1 MENIVSQHIS
11 QTINLLNEH
20 ADYAVLRNYEGLP
33 DHNRSRDCDIII
45 PRRSLRTVQPKLLQL
60 WADTGWSILVY
71 LNSDRLITF
80 VTARLDGTQL
90 SLMQWDFFVDT
101 SVWGIRLMSAEE
113 FLATRRFNGF
123 LWHVDS
129 GARFLDKYLYNR
141 AVGSPY
147 PAKYAAERADAAH
160 LPAVEAKIADLF
172 GTPTVAEADA
182 APGRR
187 LMFKALG
194 WNLRHRPL
202 GLLAG
207 MGRFAYTFVAN
218 YCRSCTGF
226 SIGFTGPDGAGK
238 TTVIDGMIA
247 ATGSVFAK
255 AHSYMHF
262 RPALF
267 GNLGDVAH
275 RAHISAEPDR
285 RYDKPHRG
293 SRTGTVSSLLRLAY
307 YTVDYI
313 AGYFLRVK
321 TVTRITRL
329 AIFDR
334 YFTDIICDSRRS
346 RIYLPV
352 RFLYAWY
359 RCLIPTLDYNILL
372 TADTASILARKAEL
386 DADGIAAINSR
397 IDYLE
402 NKRGFWR
409 VTNDSTPEQAV
420 ARIWQIIIDGQNRRN
435 LKRLRFCR

>member
-11 QTINLLNEH
+11 QTIALLNEH

-33 DHNRSRDCDIII
+33 DHNNSRDCDIII
-45 PRRSLRTVQPKLLQL
+45 SRKSLKDVRSLLLKM

-80 VTARLDGTQL
+80 VTARLDGLRL

-101 SVWGIRLMSAEE
+101 SVWGILLMSAEE
-113 FLATRRFNGF
+113 FLSTRVFNGF
-123 LWHVDS
+123 LWHVDAS
-129 GARFLDKYLYNR
+129 ARFLDKYLYNR

-147 PAKYAAERADAAH
+147 PEKYAAERAAAEH
-160 LPAVEAKIADLF
+160 QPAVEAKISEIF
-172 GTPTVAEADA
+172 GMRTVAEADV
-182 APGRR
+182 APGRK
-187 LMFKALG
+187 LLFKALG
-194 WNLRHRPL
+194 WNLRHRPFAL
-202 GLLAG
+202 VADKC
-207 MGRFAYTFVAN
+207 RFGYTFAAN

-255 AHSYMHF
+255 AHSYLHF

-267 GNLGDVAH
+267 GNIGDVAH

-293 SRTGTVSSLLRLAY
+293 GRTGTISSLLRLGY

-313 AGYFLRVK
+313 LGYFLRVK

-329 AIFDR
+329 VIFDR

-346 RIYLPV
+346 RIYLPL
-352 RFLYAWY
+352 RFLYWWY

-372 TADTASILARKAEL
+372 TADTGSILARKAEL
-386 DADGIAAINSR
+386 DAEGIEAINAR
-397 IDYLE
+397 IGYLA
-402 NKRGFWR
+402 KKKGFWR
-409 VTNDSTPEQAV
+409 VTNDTTPEAAV
-420 ARIWQIIIDGQNRRN
+420 AKIWRIVIEGQDRRN
-435 LKRLRFCR
+435 RKRLHFR